1 MHANGSFQC
10 MLSGMP
16 NVQSDYC
23 NNFDN
28 IFCMWIISVNPK
40 PSSNR
45 TGHDCVTVFLQLKR
59 GQVQRLPRLYE
70 GYSASRLALE
80 EFFTRKSKKLQG
92 ERFRFRD
99 FLARVIERSQ
109 RVDGSVHLLGRK
121 HRQDHQIEM
130 C

>member
-1 MHANGSFQC
+1 
-10 MLSGMP
+10 
-16 NVQSDYC
+16 VK
-23 NNFDN
+23 
-28 IFCMWIISVNPK
+28 PK

-45 TGHDCVTVFLQLKR
+45 TGYDCVTVFLQLKR
-59 GQVQRLPRLYE
+59 GPAQRLPLLARGNHLRRLYE
-70 GYSASRLALE
+70 EYSASRLALE